1 MRNVWAGRLRLR
13 SASAAL
19 EAWRERCLRSRRALS
34 LLRRCVGRMRQAAL
48 VAAWNSWLRGTAE
61 ARLLGSSEAEQR
73 RLKAE
78 AEAAREV
85 HVRTLPENR
94 LSCRTELA

>member
-1 MRNVWAGRLRLR
+1 
-13 SASAAL
+13 
-19 EAWRERCLRSRRALS
+19 
-34 LLRRCVGRMRQAAL
+34 MRQAAL

-94 LSCRTELA
+94 LSCWTELGWRHCVCAPCLLALE

>member
-1 MRNVWAGRLRLR
+1 MWNVWTGRLRLL
-13 SASAAL
+13 SAGAAL
-19 EAWRERCLRSRRALS
+19 DAWRERCLRSRRALS

-61 ARLLGSSEAEQR
+61 ARLLGSSEAERR

-85 HVRTLPENR
+85 HVRSIAREPLV
-94 LSCRTELA
+94 LLD